1 MVEYES
7 KWQREGGRGGGRYAG
22 ESGIMRKEE
31 RREWKDRRNGFLL
44 YVYTTACNLHSSTQ
58 RLK

>member
-1 MVEYES
+1 MRVSGRE
-7 KWQREGGRGGGRYAG
+7 REGGEEEDMQNG